1 MRAKRFYPL
10 AAGLLGLALL
20 TGCANGAPT
29 TTADPYAAESA
40 QEQAAETEAAE
51 TETGDSGVVEN
62 VLNLAL
68 RGHETLGEL
77 VTDAAGHTL
86 YRFDQDS
93 PYEETSAC
101 YGDCA
106 NNWIP
111 VAAAQE
117 MTIPGGDELLDSIER
132 EDGIEQVTLNGWPL
146 YRHAA
151 DAAPGDTNGEGAQDA
166 WYAASPVG
174 TKAQDE
180 PWTEGYCPQG
190 FQVRQDPELGEIVV
204 DDEGFTLYRF
214 EDDSANPPE
223 ATCFDDCADIWPPAL
238 AMDQFD
244 FGQGLDPALFSEVER
259 ENRLPQVT
267 LNGWALYRYAEDN
280 APGEV
285 NGHGVG
291 DVWYAVTPEGAI
303 AGGGADNAGGAG
315 GDSSGGGGD
324 TGYGDTDSGYGDDDD
339 AGNGY

>member
-1 MRAKRFYPL
+1 MRAKRFHSL
-10 AAGLLGLALL
+10 AAGALGLALL
-20 TGCANGAPT
+20 TGCGNAAPT
-29 TTADPYAAESA
+29 TTDPYAADPP
-40 QEQAAETEAAE
+40 QEQPAAD
-51 TETGDSGVVEN
+51 TGVEDTGIADG
-62 VLNLAL
+62 VLNLVL

-86 YRFDQDS
+86 YRFDEDS
-93 PYEETSAC
+93 PDEESSAC

-106 NNWIP
+106 DNWIP

-117 MTIPGGDELLDSIER
+117 MTIPGGDELLDSFER
-132 EDGIEQVTLNGWPL
+132 EDGIEQVTLDGWPL

-151 DAAPGDTNGEGAQDA
+151 DAGPGDTNGEGAQEA

-190 FQVRQDPELGEIVV
+190 FQVRQDPELGDIVV

-214 EDDSANPPE
+214 EEDSANPPE
-223 ATCFDDCADIWPPAL
+223 ATCFDECAEIWPPVL
-238 AMDQFD
+238 AMSQFD
-244 FGQGLDPALFSEVER
+244 FGQGLDTALFGEVER
-259 ENRLPQVT
+259 EHRLSQVT

-303 AGGGADNAGGAG
+303 AGGGADSGNAGNDDT
-315 GDSSGGGGD
+315 GDS
-324 TGYGDTDSGYGDDDD
+324 DSGYGDDDD
-339 AGNGY
+339 SGSGY